1 MSNNPK
7 ENAAPTVMGNG
18 AKSSIEAGK
27 LLRKHTPKRGVGAIY
42 FWNHASQ
49 SVEPLRVRHGG
60 VMV

>member
-1 MSNNPK
+1 MSHNPK
-7 ENAAPTVMGNG
+7 ENAAPSAMGNG
-18 AKSSIEAGK
+18 ANSAFEATK
-27 LLRKHTPKRGVGAIY
+27 LQQNYTPQKRLGAIY